1 MFVIVVYDVSA
12 RRVAKVMKTCLKY
25 FTHVQKS
32 VFEGVISEA
41 KLKQF
46 QKEVAGKMALGEDQL
61 CIYEFDSLLYTRK
74 EQIGKVVMQ
83 GNIL

>member
-12 RRVAKVMKTCLKY
+12 RRVAKVMKTCRKY

-46 QKEVAGKMALGEDQL
+46 QKEVAGKMVLGEDQL
-61 CIYEFDSLLYTRK
+61 CIYEFDSLMYTRK
-74 EQIGKVVMQ
+74 EQIGKVAMQ